1 MTRVVIHIGAGKCG
15 SSAIQHYLKSNR
27 EKLLTAGVLVPDKD
41 GGVQGKIIGQQVW
54 YFEKLQ
60 QLPAAEARGLWR
72 RHCTEL
78 LEFAAGQ
85 GVHSIVF
92 SAENLIN
99 PTHVARLLSPVTELA
114 EVQVVLYVRRQLD
127 YLVSAWQQWYLKT
140 HSSVEQFLQQN
151 LGVLANWNSCL
162 SDWES
167 EFGCERIMLRRYG
180 QGLLAGDHAAADF
193 LVALGLADTLPAPQY
208 KRVNR
213 SYSDAMTA
221 LAMRAR
227 DQFSSMH
234 DNAFYLGL
242 EQLVG
247 ELAWREERSSYPF
260 DASQVELI
268 ERAYE
273 ADNNALRDKYLPTL
287 SGPLFKPAAAEGIV
301 PLTAQQER
309 LAVDLLLDAAAARLQ
324 QLDSFDYAP
333 VAEFSAL
340 LETLR
345 ESA

>member
-27 EKLLTAGVLVPDKD
+27 DELLAAGVLVPDKD
-41 GGVQGKIIGQQVW
+41 CGVHGKIIGEQIW
-54 YFEKLQ
+54 FFEKLQ
-60 QLPAAEARGLWR
+60 QMPAAQARSLWLQR
-72 RHCTEL
+72 CSEL
-78 LEFAAGQ
+78 LEFAADKGA
-85 GVHSIVF
+85 HSIIF
-92 SAENLIN
+92 SAENLVN
-99 PTHVARLLSPVTELA
+99 PTGSAHLLAAVAGLA
-114 EVQVVLYVRRQLD
+114 EVQIVLYVRRQLD

-140 HSSVEQFLQQN
+140 HSSVEQFLEQN
-151 LGVLANWNSCL
+151 LAVLANWNFCL

-167 EFGCERIMLRRYG
+167 QFGSEKILLRRYG
-180 QGLLAGDHAAADF
+180 PGLLVGDCAAADF
-193 LVALGLADTLPAPQY
+193 LAALGLADTLPAPGGKQ
-208 KRVNR
+208 VNR

-234 DNAFYLGL
+234 DNAFYLAL
-242 EQLVG
+242 EQLAG
-247 ELAWREERSSYPF
+247 ELAWRNERSSYPF
-260 DASQVELI
+260 DAAQVELI
-268 ERAYE
+268 ERAYQ
-273 ADNNALRDKYLPTL
+273 ADNNALREKYLPTL
-287 SGPLFKPAAAEGIV
+287 VGPLFESAAAEGIV
-301 PLTAQQER
+301 PLTEQQEHA
-309 LAVDLLLDAAAARLQ
+309 AVNQLLDTAAARLL